1 MAKKQKYHRLAFVCQ
16 GFESEAEMEELKA
29 LYKQA
34 HELLTARVNEG
45 NTGKPVIVFTALVVE
60 VALNALVFALQEN
73 DYKVSFI
80 QEPQKD

>member
-34 HELLTARVNEG
+34 HELLTARVNEN
-45 NTGKPVIVFTALVVE
+45 NTGKPVVVFTSDVVKEALM
-60 VALNALVFALQEN
+60 ALIDDLKNG
-73 DYKVSFI
+73 I
-80 QEPQKD
+80 Q